1 MFFLVQAGTAAILF
15 TGGNTSFSGFPFL
28 ASFVAEDSF
37 LPRWL
42 TKRGHRLVFSNGI
55 IVLTVVSL
63 TLGLVVGFTVNALIP
78 FYAIGV
84 FTGFS
89 MAGFGMARY
98 HLRHKEQAWRRRLA
112 INVTGAIYTALVVAI
127 FAVVK
132 FTEGAWLVVIV
143 FPVMVFALIRLNREY
158 RTEAEVL
165 ERIGGSKP
173 PDPPNYPRRTVLV
186 FVDEFDLAAISALR
200 YARGLRPTAQRMVHF
215 VIDNAQAD
223 KLR

>member
-1 MFFLVQAGTAAILF
+1 MV
-15 TGGNTSFSGFPFL
+15 
-28 ASFVAEDSF
+28 
-37 LPRWL
+37 
-42 TKRGHRLVFSNGI
+42 K
-55 IVLTVVSL
+55 
-63 TLGLVVGFTVNALIP
+63 
-78 FYAIGV
+78 
-84 FTGFS
+84 
-89 MAGFGMARY
+89 Y
-98 HLRHKEQAWRRRLA
+98 HLRNRERHWRRKLV
-112 INVTGAIYTALVVAI
+112 INAAGGTYTALVVAI

-200 YARGLRPTAQRMVHF
+200 YARGLRPTALRIVHF

-223 KLR
+223 KLREDWLRADRGI